1 MIEPTPEPK
10 RDPPHATPPRGGRPA
25 ADPTRRFPAPCGHP
39 RAPLSLFLDGEA
51 GLLLS
56 LRLRWRLARC
66 GACRAA
72 LAELAGADRLAA
84 ALAMAVDPAAEQRLL
99 ARARA
104 LAAPVVVAPA
114 RRPRL
119 RVALPVAASVALVV
133 VAAVVGERERLF
145 APPPES
151 TLVAELPLFEEMELI
166 AELDLVRHLHEVEEV
181 RLD

>member
-104 LAAPVVVAPA
+104 LAVPVVVAPA

-133 VAAVVGERERLF
+133 VAAVVGERLF

>member
-84 ALAMAVDPAAEQRLL
+84 ALAMAVDPVAEQRLL

-133 VAAVVGERERLF
+133 VAAVVGERLF

>member
-133 VAAVVGERERLF
+133 VAAVVGERLF

>member
-84 ALAMAVDPAAEQRLL
+84 ALAMAVDPVAEQRLL
-99 ARARA
+99 ARARARA

-133 VAAVVGERERLF
+133 VAAVVGERLF